1 MEKGDDSKGPAVQQ
15 ITKLTFKETELKRIE
30 LPDQKGIVV
39 RYLEVEGKTYVDI
52 RKFYK
57 GYPTKKGIRMT
68 LASFNS
74 LKELF

>member
-1 MEKGDDSKGPAVQQ
+1 MEKTEDSQNTQVQQ

-30 LPDQKGIVV
+30 IPDQKGIII
-39 RYLEVEGKTYVDI
+39 RFLEVEGKTYVDI

-68 LASFNS
+68 LNSFKA
-74 LKELF
+74 LKDLI